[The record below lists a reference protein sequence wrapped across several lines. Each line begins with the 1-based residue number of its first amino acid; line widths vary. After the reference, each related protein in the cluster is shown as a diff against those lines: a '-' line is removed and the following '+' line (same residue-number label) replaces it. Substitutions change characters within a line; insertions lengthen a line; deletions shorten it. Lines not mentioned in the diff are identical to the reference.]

1 MILKKL
7 NTTELT
13 EVVDTLNEYGCT
25 AKAANGKMIPD
36 RNGHE
41 MFHAQE
47 VYIDAKSLLGMMSLM
62 SSPKTETI
70 NLVLDEFDN
79 TNDMIELTK
88 KLSPFLEKDRQAAMA
103 VA

>member
-7 NTTELT
+7 NVTELT
-13 EVVDTLNEYGCT
+13 GVVDTLNEYGCT
-25 AKAANGKMIPD
+25 AKAANGTMIPGP
-36 RNGHE
+36 NGHE
-41 MFHAQE
+41 MFHAQD
-47 VYIDAKSLLGMMSLM
+47 VYIDAKSLLGMLALM
-62 SSPKTETI
+62 SSPKTEKV

-88 KLSPFLEKDRQAAMA
+88 KLSPFFETDRQTAMA